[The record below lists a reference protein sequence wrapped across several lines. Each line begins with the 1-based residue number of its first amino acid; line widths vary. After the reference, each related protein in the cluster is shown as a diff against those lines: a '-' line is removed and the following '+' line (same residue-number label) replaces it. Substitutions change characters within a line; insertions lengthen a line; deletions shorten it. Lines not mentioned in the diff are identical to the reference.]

1 MFSRL
6 ERLQR
11 VVGKVQMES
20 GLCDEQLSHLESLL
34 QTVSPLSNSLLYYL
48 YTKLQVI
55 QKIITLSLLGNVTF
69 VNIIVTN

>member
-11 VVGKVQMES
+11 IVGKVQMES

-34 QTVSPLSNSLLYYL
+34 QTVSPLSNYLSTLLF
-48 YTKLQVI
+48 VH
-55 QKIITLSLLGNVTF
+55 IITSNPKNDHT
-69 VNIIVTN
+69 